1 MHCSTYCNSN
11 RKKQTNPKQKV
22 LVYSVLSIGVNTNL
36 TVAPSTEELRKES
49 GCDRALHY
57 LQSDIK
63 ICLTFYVWI
72 VYGWARE

>member
-1 MHCSTYCNSN
+1 M
-11 RKKQTNPKQKV
+11 
-22 LVYSVLSIGVNTNL
+22 YSVLSIGVNTNL

-57 LQSDIK
+57 LQPDIK
-63 ICLTFYVWI
+63 FCLTFYVWI